1 MIKQNQKVRKLL
13 YRVRD
18 LRSKQLFSALEKYGS
33 GAVLDVGGGSFYATG
48 KTRLANAPTE

>member
-33 GAVLDVGGGSFYATG
+33 GAVLDVGGGSFYG
-48 KTRLANAPTE
+48 SSG